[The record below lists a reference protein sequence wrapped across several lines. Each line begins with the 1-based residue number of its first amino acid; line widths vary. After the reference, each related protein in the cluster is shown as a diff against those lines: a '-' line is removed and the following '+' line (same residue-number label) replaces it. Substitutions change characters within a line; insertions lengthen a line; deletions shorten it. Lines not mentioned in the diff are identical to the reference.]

1 MARGNSGTRT
11 AASKLEILVKIL
23 ELERAQGHAN
33 TAVSGGLDS
42 FLGASAEEFR
52 PVLADVDRSA
62 GTYSSRDGAARELM
76 VSQIL
81 KSSGV
86 SPANATQRPTP
97 KVAAKPK
104 ATLAKAATTPP
115 TQKAS
120 KKVDPPEALPL
131 KTHIDDLKFIRKPTL
146 ANFRKMEVETL
157 RDLLYLFPLR
167 HIDYSN
173 VKQIAYLEIDEE
185 VSVIGKVISSTTKR
199 IGRGATAVSIN
210 DGTGIV
216 DATWFNQPYL
226 ASRFKP
232 GTTLA
237 LSGKVGVYRDRAQFQ
252 NPEYESASGTSAEEL
267 IKGGNLLPV
276 YPSTEGMYQ
285 RTLRIATNN
294 ALEVGLPSVV
304 DPLPAEIRKNQNLF
318 KLTQAIHGMHF
329 PDSKEHYAEARR
341 RLAWDELFINQ
352 VAVQTRRMQWREKD
366 AAVSIPPSQGVMDH
380 FRGLLPFN
388 LTDGQESALTEIIGE
403 LKNTVPMARLLQG
416 EVGSGKTVIALA
428 AMLMAADAG
437 YQAALMAPTE
447 VLAEQHFLNIASMLT
462 AGDVSIFNEGY
473 VRSFEMPGFDEPLRI
488 ALLLGSIRQ
497 SEKAEIQRQI
507 SEGHIQLAIGT
518 HALFQEDVE
527 IPRLALAVVD
537 EQHRFGVE
545 QRSALQGKGI
555 RPHLLAMSATP
566 IPRSL
571 ALTLYGDLDISTLK
585 ELPGGRKS
593 IKTRWLRSKSDREDG
608 YQMIRD
614 EVAAGRQAFVV
625 CPFIEPSDQIEARA
639 AATEYERLRLGE
651 LKGLRLGLLH
661 GRMSLADKQEV
672 MEQVHAREID
682 VLVAT
687 PVIEVGIDVPNATV
701 MMVESAERFG
711 LSQLHQLRGRVGRGE
726 HASHCFV
733 LTDGAGIEA
742 QERLQIIERTHDGF
756 ELSEEDLRI
765 RGPGDYL
772 GTRQSGMPD
781 LKVATIRDVEL
792 MQFAKVEA
800 ADLLEVDPQL
810 QKRAHRP
817 LASLVKTQLKKMTG
831 TLS

>member
-1 MARGNSGTRT
+1 MARGDRGTQT
-11 AASKLEILVKIL
+11 APSKLEILVKVL
-23 ELERAQGHAN
+23 QLERAQGHRN
-33 TAVSGGLDS
+33 MAVTGGLDA
-42 FLGASAEEFR
+42 FLGASADEFR
-52 PVLADVDRSA
+52 QVLADVDRTP
-62 GTYSSRDGAARELM
+62 GTYESRDSSARELM

-81 KSSGV
+81 SSSGV
-86 SPANATQRPTP
+86 APAKATQR
-97 KVAAKPK
+97 AAPQPK
-104 ATLAKAATTPP
+104 ASPKPARAKAAT
-115 TQKAS
+115 KKSS
-120 KKVDPPEALPL
+120 KKVEPPEALPL

-146 ANFRKMEVETL
+146 GNFRKMAVETL
-157 RDLLYLFPLR
+157 HDLLYLFPLR

-185 VSVIGKVISSTTKR
+185 VSVIGKVIRSTTKR
-199 IGRGATAVSIN
+199 IGRGATTVSIN

-226 ASRFKP
+226 ATRFKP

-252 NPEYESASGTSAEEL
+252 NPEYETASGTSAEEM
-267 IKGGNLLPV
+267 IKAGGLLPV

-285 RTLRIATNN
+285 RTLRTATNK

-304 DPLPAEIRKNQNLF
+304 DPLPAEIRKNQKLY
-318 KLTQAIHGMHF
+318 KLTQAIHGMHL
-329 PDSKEHYAEARR
+329 PESKEEFAEARR
-341 RLAWDELFINQ
+341 RLAWDELFVNQ
-352 VAVQTRRMQWREKD
+352 VAVQTRRLQWRERD
-366 AAVSIPPSQGVMDH
+366 AAVSIPLNPPVMEH

-388 LTDGQESALTEIIGE
+388 LTNGQESALAEIVGE
-403 LKNTVPMARLLQG
+403 LESTVPMARLLQG

-428 AMLMAADAG
+428 AMLMAAGEG

-447 VLAEQHFLNIASMLT
+447 VLAEQHFLNITSMLT
-462 AGDVSIFNEGY
+462 GGDTSIFNEGY

-497 SEKAEIQRQI
+497 SEKAEIQRQL

-518 HALFQEDVE
+518 HALFQEEVE
-527 IPRLALAVVD
+527 IPQLALAVVD

-545 QRSALQGKGI
+545 QRAALQGKGI

-571 ALTLYGDLDISTLK
+571 ALTLYGDLDISTLR

-593 IKTRWLRSKSDREDG
+593 IKTRWLRSKSDRESG
-608 YQMIRD
+608 YQLIRE

-625 CPFIEPSDQIEARA
+625 CPFIEPSDQIDARS
-639 AATEYERLRLGE
+639 ATSEYERLRLGE
-651 LKGLRLGLLH
+651 LKDLRLGLLH

-726 HASHCFV
+726 YASHCFV
-733 LTDGAGIEA
+733 LTDGAGTEA
-742 QERLQIIERTHDGF
+742 QERLQIIERTYDGF

-781 LKVATIRDVEL
+781 LKVATVRDVEL
-792 MQFAKVEA
+792 MAFAKVEA
-800 ADLLEVDPQL
+800 ADLLEMDPEL

-817 LASLVKTQLKKMTG
+817 LAALVKTQLEKMTG